1 VLYSGVWVTFKGLL
15 MAAGVGA
22 VSAIAPRI
30 HDVRHSFA
38 VRTVIDWY
46 RDGEDVAA
54 RLPRLSTYLGHREPR
69 NTYRY
74 LSASRELLAIAADR
88 LEIVEAS

>member
-1 VLYSGVWVTFKGLL
+1 
-15 MAAGVGA
+15 
-22 VSAIAPRI
+22 
-30 HDVRHSFA
+30 
-38 VRTVIDWY
+38 VIDWY

-74 LSASRELLAIAADR
+74 LSASPELLGDR
-88 LEIVEAS
+88 RRPPRDRGGVMSLLAPTLQSFLSELAGYPERR

>member
-1 VLYSGVWVTFKGLL
+1 
-15 MAAGVGA
+15 
-22 VSAIAPRI
+22 
-30 HDVRHSFA
+30 
-38 VRTVIDWY
+38 VIDWY

-74 LSASRELLAIAADR
+74 LSASPQLLAIAADR